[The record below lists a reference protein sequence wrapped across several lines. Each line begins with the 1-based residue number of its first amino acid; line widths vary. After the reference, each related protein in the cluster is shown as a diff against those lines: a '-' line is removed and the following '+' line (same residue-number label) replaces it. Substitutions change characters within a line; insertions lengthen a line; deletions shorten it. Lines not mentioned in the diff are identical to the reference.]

1 MAEFLIV
8 PQSEPFFFPGGSTG
22 CLLLHGFTSMPEE
35 MRPLGEFLRD
45 QGFTVLGPRLA
56 GHATHPEALA
66 RIRWRDWLVDV
77 EESLAI
83 LQGTCKRVVV
93 IGQAMGGVLALL
105 AAARYPVAGVVA
117 LSTPYDPPLEDW
129 RVRMVRFWSALIP
142 ILHKGKTPIWDPR
155 VVRRERDYP
164 AYPFFPTSI
173 LGEVEDLKKAMRIE
187 LPAIQVPVLI
197 IHSHKDSEV
206 HPDNAQRLL
215 MALPD
220 ISKELFWLEDAGHSI
235 VWESRPELAFQKI
248 AQFLVE
254 WGAAPQ

>member
-8 PQSEPFFFPGGSTG
+8 PKSEPFFFPGGSTG

-66 RIRWRDWLVDV
+66 RTRWRDWLVNV

-83 LQGTCKRVVV
+83 LHSMCERVVV
-93 IGQAMGGVLALL
+93 IGHAMGGVLALL
-105 AAARYPVAGVVA
+105 AAARYPLAGVVS
-117 LSTPYDPPLEDW
+117 LSAPYDPPVEDW

-173 LGEVEDLKKAMRIE
+173 LGEVEDLKKAMRTE
-187 LPAIQVPVLI
+187 LSAIRVPVLI
-197 IHSHKDSEV
+197 IHSRKDLVV
-206 HPDNAQRLL
+206 HPDNAGRL
-215 MALPD
+215 MNALPG
-220 ISKELFWLEDAGHSI
+220 SVKELFWLEAAGHSI
-235 VWESRPELAFQKI
+235 VWEPHPEAAFQKI
-248 AQFLVE
+248 AEFVNKS
-254 WGAAPQ
+254 ATI